1 MKNKIITLC
10 WVFYLMQ
17 LPVAEAQDMKAFVA
31 LDNGN
36 ESEMGF
42 AISFAKKLCEQ
53 SAEAKF
59 ELLAGGQAVV
69 IFSTSQSPHADS
81 MNSLMSECPQYK
93 FYACEETVSKMLKA
107 GGEHQPDFFEPV
119 ETVNCTNHFK
129 ELTKEGYFRI
139 STEGT

>member
-10 WVFYLMQ
+10 WVFYLMHS
-17 LPVAEAQDMKAFVA
+17 PAAEAQDLKAFVA

-69 IFSTSQSPHADS
+69 IFSASKSPHPDD
-81 MNSLMSECPQYK
+81 MNSLLSACPQFK
-93 FYACEETVSKMLKA
+93 FYACEETVNKMLKA
-107 GGEHQPDFFEPV
+107 GEAHQPDFFEPV
-119 ETVNCTNHFK
+119 ETVNCTKHFK
-129 ELTKEGYFRI
+129 ELTQEGYFRI